1 MAQGK
6 KKIFDREW
14 EDWNA
19 GEKAGVIVL
28 GIIAGVGL
36 LFLFGFIVMS
46 LWNWLMPKI
55 FGLPVLGYWE
65 AWGVL
70 ILSCILFG
78 RLGGGHRSAE
88 RGRKRKLRARLR
100 EMAEECDSEEKK
112 DDSPQARA

>member
-1 MAQGK
+1 MINAK
-6 KKIFDREW
+6 KKIFNREW
-14 EDWNA
+14 EDWSV
-19 GEKAGVIVL
+19 GERAGVIVL

-78 RLGGGHRSAE
+78 RLGGGSRSSE
-88 RGRKRKLRARLR
+88 RGRKRRLR
-100 EMAEECDSEEKK
+100 ERIHQMEKEGEAGEK
-112 DDSPQARA
+112 PAAH